1 MNKIETLNEL
11 RGLLS
16 DLLIAA
22 QKLPT
27 GLTYKDA
34 RDKTRNVPETCVIS
48 YDGEL
53 TASWRQLKPEKG
65 VEVFRMT
72 KTDRIEGPTSKRFN
86 FYITRLAAFLDRKK
100 LYPHRDIIGIGE

>member
-1 MNKIETLNEL
+1 MEKIETLNEL
-11 RGLLS
+11 RSVLS
-16 DLLIAA
+16 ELLIAA
-22 QKLPT
+22 QKLPK

-34 RDKTRNVPETCVIS
+34 RDKTRNIPEVCVVS

-53 TASWRQLKPEKG
+53 AASWRQLKPAKA

-86 FYITRLAAFLDRKK
+86 FYITRLAAFLDRRE
-100 LYPHRDIIGIGE
+100 LYPHRDIIDIGE